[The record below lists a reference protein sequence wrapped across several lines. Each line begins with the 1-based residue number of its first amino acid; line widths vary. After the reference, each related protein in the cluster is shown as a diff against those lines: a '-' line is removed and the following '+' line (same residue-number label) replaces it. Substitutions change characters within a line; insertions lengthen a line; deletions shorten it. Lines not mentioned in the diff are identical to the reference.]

1 MRSSLQPAAC
11 SLGDPA
17 VSNEDAPATSADVL
31 AGAKPS
37 SVKRALRGLRNLF
50 DVASWSPMVGA
61 LPQDPGT
68 PGAAPFLIGVTGTLR

>member
-1 MRSSLQPAAC
+1 
-11 SLGDPA
+11 
-17 VSNEDAPATSADVL
+17 VL

-37 SVKRALRGLRNLF
+37 VVMNSLHKLRNLF

-68 PGAAPFLIGVTGTLR
+68 PGSAPFPMGVTGTLR